1 MITIEDKL
9 QEFYDML
16 EAQIEINEKLLDFI
30 TSLQERV
37 TNLESKNRVYSVP
50 EYKIVKINKQDD

>member
-37 TNLESKNRVYSVP
+37 TNLESKNRVY
-50 EYKIVKINKQDD
+50 EWEE